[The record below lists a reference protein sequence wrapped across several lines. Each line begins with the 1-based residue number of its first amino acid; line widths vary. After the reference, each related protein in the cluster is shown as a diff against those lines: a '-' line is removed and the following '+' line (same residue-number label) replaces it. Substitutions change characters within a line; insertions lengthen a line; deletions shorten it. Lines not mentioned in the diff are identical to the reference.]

1 MLFFQH
7 LHTSLFIY
15 IYFTY
20 LTKKLQKSCNWTC
33 YLQFIWRA
41 IESFFMVRALSKNVG
56 YHGWP
61 MTKNLKLYWLKCHK
75 QSQKK
80 IATRKKMIQTSCLE
94 FISLPINFRFSGTK
108 SQSQQ
113 KLAKK
118 ITHFPIQFRSINL
131 IHFVN
136 LNSLNIIKN
145 ILQQHSQKTLFALY
159 IWCVA

>member
-1 MLFFQH
+1 
-7 LHTSLFIY
+7 
-15 IYFTY
+15 
-20 LTKKLQKSCNWTC
+20 
-33 YLQFIWRA
+33 
-41 IESFFMVRALSKNVG
+41 MVRALSKNVG

-80 IATRKKMIQTSCLE
+80 IATRKKIIQTSCLE

-113 KLAKK
+113 KLAKR

-136 LNSLNIIKN
+136 LNSLNKKHTPATQPKN
-145 ILQQHSQKTLFALY
+145 LICFIYLMRCV
-159 IWCVA
+159 IWYYFQI